1 MKKIIKLVAFWSFVL
16 LCAHT
21 PLRAQ
26 EQLPIIP
33 LEDHVPWRK
42 EEIHQDIEYAYF
54 KDVHNILDPM
64 VGHWYAEKGNYLY
77 DFWITKQEY
86 VEIPQGR
93 HDNLIIQYEV
103 YEKGKK
109 ILFSTLPITLRNH
122 PRIPEGFA
130 YYPDRKEYSVF
141 YFGGSKGQEGFWWLS
156 PGAKPQT
163 LKLVYRDDAYLHG
176 FDPKTPQLFPM
187 SPDYLVL
194 TRINPNPAIAE
205 RLLSMDNIS
214 ALGVEK
220 VKKLIQI
227 SRMVSKESRTFTIGD
242 LTTEVKFLSAH
253 GRPVLNREEVEN
265 NNYYSIQFATNK
277 GISPI
282 TIQFYNHPT
291 IVYESV
297 VPIYLQALC
306 HSLLI
311 EKIRTFNDDSSESFL
326 NSPSIQDFGQV
337 LDYYAQQTKLVPSL
351 LAKQYVHEM
360 ENVIALFG
368 GCALSSSK
376 AVSTVLWW
384 GIRNSASFSEL
395 PLMEQA
401 RIDDILSTLG
411 YIIRD
416 NVRRPMDP
424 NLDTQEL
431 K

>member
-1 MKKIIKLVAFWSFVL
+1 MKKIIKLVAFWSFAL

-42 EEIHQDIEYAYF
+42 HEVYRDIKYAYF

-64 VGHWYAEKGNYLY
+64 VGHWSAEKGNYLY

-93 HDNLIIQYEV
+93 HDNLIVQYGV

-109 ILFSTLPITLRNH
+109 ILFSTLPITLQKR
-122 PRIPEGFA
+122 PRIPKGFR
-130 YYPDRKEYSVF
+130 YY
-141 YFGGSKGQEGFWWLS
+141 
-156 PGAKPQT
+156 
-163 LKLVYRDDAYLHG
+163 
-176 FDPKTPQLFPM
+176 
-187 SPDYLVL
+187 
-194 TRINPNPAIAE
+194 
-205 RLLSMDNIS
+205 
-214 ALGVEK
+214 
-220 VKKLIQI
+220 
-227 SRMVSKESRTFTIGD
+227 
-242 LTTEVKFLSAH
+242 
-253 GRPVLNREEVEN
+253 
-265 NNYYSIQFATNK
+265 
-277 GISPI
+277 PI

-311 EKIRTFNDDSSESFL
+311 EKIKNLNNDSSVSFL
-326 NSPSIQDFGQV
+326 KSPSSQDFGLV
-337 LDYYAQQTKLVPSL
+337 LDYYAQHTKQAPSA
-351 LAKQYVHEM
+351 LADQYVREM
-360 ENVIALFG
+360 GDVIALFG
-368 GCALSSSK
+368 DDLDDVAPI
-376 AVSTVLWW
+376 LWW

-411 YIIRD
+411 YIIRE
-416 NVRRPMDP
+416 NMRRPMEP
-424 NLDTQEL
+424 NPNPDDL